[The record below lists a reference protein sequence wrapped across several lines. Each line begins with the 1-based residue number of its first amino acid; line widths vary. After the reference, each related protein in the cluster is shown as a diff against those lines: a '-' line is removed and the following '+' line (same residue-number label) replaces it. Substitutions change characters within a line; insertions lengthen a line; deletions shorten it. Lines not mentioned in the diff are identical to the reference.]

1 VQRSEG
7 VTSNLT
13 LNVSYFVDS
22 FISELPYTAS
32 VHWDIKRHVG
42 EFKSNSE
49 LTRHGKEL
57 S

>member
-1 VQRSEG
+1 MQRSEG